1 MSYQAGPRT
10 AHPVG
15 NWQLQWMP
23 GTEEPPGHKEGST
36 RYGQTTISGSL
47 VFVEENLVRFI
58 PKSYSF

>member
-1 MSYQAGPRT
+1 MAQPL
-10 AHPVG
+10 G

-23 GTEEPPGHKEGST
+23 GTEEPLGHKEGST

-47 VFVEENLVRFI
+47 VFVEENLARFI